1 VTQENRRSKLI
12 MQLQQTNGEQEAVIR
27 SMIRSLGA
35 YGMRDE
41 QFREIFKG
49 VHARTHQHAR
59 AAPLRPARCA

>member
-1 VTQENRRSKLI
+1 

-41 QFREIFKG
+41 QFRE
-49 VHARTHQHAR
+49 
-59 AAPLRPARCA
+59 